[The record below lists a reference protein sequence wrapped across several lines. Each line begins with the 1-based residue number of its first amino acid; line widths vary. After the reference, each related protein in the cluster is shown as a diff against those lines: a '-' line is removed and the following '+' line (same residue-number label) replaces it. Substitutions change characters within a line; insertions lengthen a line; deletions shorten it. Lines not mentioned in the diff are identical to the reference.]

1 MKQRA
6 KSLKLPISLDDV
18 LCGKAVEWER
28 LEYKAGW
35 NPGAV
40 LHTVCAFARSGRLT
54 AEAGNRPWS

>member
-18 LCGKAVEWER
+18 LRGKAVEWER

-35 NPGAV
+35 NPEGV
-40 LHTVCAFARSGRLT
+40 LHTMCAFAKGECS
-54 AEAGNRPWS
+54 A